1 MLKEN
6 ILKSLFQKSG
16 DAYFLVL
23 TNKSKSK
30 FKEKSSKSVWCEQW
44 FLPETT
50 TFKEGIPK
58 LDCKS
63 SVSYNDS

>member
-1 MLKEN
+1 MSKE
-6 ILKSLFQKSG
+6 KSFKSFLQKSG
-16 DAYFLVL
+16 DTYFLVL

-58 LDCKS
+58 LECKS